1 MCQLDHSPFPGAEI
15 IFAEDV
21 LFSVQFNGAEKN
33 IFSRCGTGNNSQFPE
48 VFIVENTCD
57 RLADGLRS
65 RADGGAVKD
74 FPGDGLA
81 FRAGTCEQCFRETER
96 AERGICIAL
105 RDGPGIV
112 AETVFHKL
120 LFVCRVP
127 DHGLGKDVF
136 FIAERNVRLEKM
148 SERAPV
154 PDLRHD
160 RKQSGFS
167 RPVRPGQ
174 QVHTIARRQF
184 HGQIRDP
191 AQLRDRNC
199 AHVPIPF
206 RIVWENY
213 TRARRKLQGKKRK
226 NV

>member
-1 MCQLDHSPFPGAEI
+1 MRQLDHSPFPGAEVV
-15 IFAEDV
+15 FAENI
-21 LFSVQFNGAEKN
+21 LFPVQFNGAEKN
-33 IFSRCGTGNNSQFPE
+33 FFSRCGTGNNSQLPE

-74 FPGDGLA
+74 FPGDRLA

-96 AERGICIAL
+96 AERGIGIAL

-120 LFVCRVP
+120 LFVRRVP

-136 FIAERNVRLEKM
+136 FIAERDVRLEKM
-148 SERAPV
+148 SECAPI
-154 PDLRHD
+154 PDLCHNGE
-160 RKQSGFS
+160 QGGFS
-167 RPVRPGQ
+167 RPVCSGQ
-174 QVHTIARRQF
+174 QVNTIARRQF

-206 RIVWENY
+206 RIICENY
-213 TRARRKLQGKKRK
+213 TRARRKLQGGKRK